1 MRVPSS
7 RLRQC
12 TLAPAFLGLL
22 LAVPQPA
29 CHVLQK
35 LQKPESKSEAAQA
48 VQPGMFTLTADQLS
62 HLKTAVVGKTTWS
75 VAVHTTGTV
84 DWDADHTTQAITQ
97 VNGPISRI
105 LVDTGTPVKQGDPL
119 LYVSSPDIAAAVS
132 TYRKARNREAFNK
145 RIVDRTKELLD
156 NGAVALKDYESS
168 QADFNDA
175 MTDVQNSLQ
184 ALRIFGITA
193 QAIASAEQQ
202 GAAID
207 TEIAVRSPISGVIV
221 QKLVSPGQVLQAG
234 QTACFMVSDVSTV
247 WVQGHIFDRDLPSVR
262 SGDAVQESNP
272 SLGRAFQG
280 TVSYIGSI
288 VDPNTRTTPVR
299 IVTLNPGGILKK
311 DMFVDA
317 VIHTGSQGNTIVVPV
332 SAVLRDDKNEPIVYV
347 EVEPGKFAQR
357 QVAIDGQQN
366 GLIAITSR
374 LHVGET
380 VVSSGGLFLQFAG
393 SIQ

>member
-7 RLRQC
+7 RFRKC

-22 LAVPQPA
+22 GVSLSA
-29 CHVLQK
+29 CHMLQK
-35 LQKPESKSEAAQA
+35 LQKPESKSEAAEA
-48 VQPGMFTLTADQLS
+48 VKPGMFTLTADQLS
-62 HLKTAVVGKTTWS
+62 HLKTAVVRKTTWS

-119 LYVSSPDIAAAVS
+119 LYVASPDIAAAVS

-207 TEIAVRSPISGVIV
+207 TELAVRSPISGVIV

-247 WVQGHIFDRDLPSVR
+247 WVQGHVFDRDLPSVR
-262 SGDAVQESNP
+262 SGDAVQETNP
-272 SLGRAFQG
+272 SLGRAFEG
-280 TVSYIGSI
+280 TISYIGSF

-299 IVTLNPGGILKK
+299 IVTRNPGGILKK

-317 VIHTGSQGNTIVVPV
+317 VIHTGTQGNTVVVPV

-347 EVEPGKFAQR
+347 EMEPGKFEQR
-357 QVAIDGQQN
+357 QVAIAGQQN
-366 GLIAITSR
+366 GLIAITSG
-374 LHVGET
+374 LVGGET
-380 VVSSGGLFLQFAG
+380 VVSDGGLFLQFAG

>member
-1 MRVPSS
+1 M
-7 RLRQC
+7 
-12 TLAPAFLGLL
+12 APVFLGLL
-22 LAVPQPA
+22 FGMWQPA
-29 CHVLQK
+29 CHM
-35 LQKPESKSEAAQA
+35 LQKPESKTEAAQA

-62 HLKTAVVGKTTWS
+62 HLKTAVVGKTTWA

-97 VNGPISRI
+97 VNGPITRI
-105 LVDTGTPVKQGDPL
+105 LVDTGANVKQGDPL
-119 LYVSSPDIAAAVS
+119 LYVSSPDISAAVS

-156 NGAVALKDYESS
+156 QGAVALKDYESS
-168 QADFNDA
+168 QADYNDA

-184 ALRIFGITA
+184 SLRIFGIA
-193 QAIASAEQQ
+193 PQDIAVAEQQ
-202 GAAID
+202 GTAIA
-207 TEIAVRSPISGVIV
+207 TELAVRSPITGVIV
-221 QKLVSPGQVLQAG
+221 QKLVSPGQVIQAG

-262 SGDAVQESNP
+262 AGDAVQETNP

-280 TVSYIGSI
+280 TVAYIGSF

-299 IVTLNPGGILKK
+299 IVTRNPGGMLKK

-317 VIHTGSQGNTIVVPV
+317 IIQTGSQGNTVVVPV
-332 SAVLRDDKNEPIVYV
+332 SAVLRDDKNEPIVFV
-347 EVEPGKFAQR
+347 EMEPGKFAQR
-357 QVAIDGQQN
+357 QVAIAGQQN
-366 GLIAITSR
+366 GLIAISSGLR
-374 LHVGET
+374 IGET
-380 VVSSGGLFLQFAG
+380 VVSDGGLFLQFAG